1 MPISLRR
8 LIYTLCTLL
17 WLSGCVWL
25 IVHFF
30 FPVTTQFGPAPN
42 PLEPWLLRVHGWLA
56 VGGVFLFGWITS
68 EHISDRWRKPQNRI
82 SGLSLAT
89 FVSLLTVSGYA
100 LYYTTDRL
108 HDAAAVLHEVLGAL
122 IVVFALVHW
131 RARER
136 SAANRRGL
144 RSV

>member
-1 MPISLRR
+1 MSTALRR

-17 WLSGCVWL
+17 WLSGCTWL

-30 FPVTTQFGPAPN
+30 FPVPSDFGPAPN
-42 PLEPWLLRVHGWLA
+42 PWEPWLLRVHGWVA

-68 EHISDRWRKPQNRI
+68 EHISDRWRKPQNRV

-89 FVSLLTVSGYA
+89 FVSILTISGYA
-100 LYYTTDRL
+100 LYYTADHL
-108 HDAAAVLHEVLGAL
+108 HDGAAILHEVLGSLA
-122 IVVFALVHW
+122 IVFALVHW

-136 SAANRRGL
+136 SAANRRDL

>member
-42 PLEPWLLRVHGWLA
+42 PLEPWLLRVHGWRDVPSDTLDA
-56 VGGVFLFGWITS
+56 PRRLDFSREAEIASVSNSCVGNEIRQPLGTRIN
-68 EHISDRWRKPQNRI
+68 HIA
-82 SGLSLAT
+82 AT
-89 FVSLLTVSGYA
+89 
-100 LYYTTDRL
+100 
-108 HDAAAVLHEVLGAL
+108 
-122 IVVFALVHW
+122 
-131 RARER
+131 
-136 SAANRRGL
+136 
-144 RSV
+144 